1 MVNANTARS
10 LGLTLSVLLASVVVV
25 TACGG
30 GTRYPV
36 EAAYTLRGPYA
47 TSTGVVTSRSGKAL
61 YDLFYP
67 KRYAALGF
75 KSPIITWGNG
85 TGGIPR
91 HFSTLLSHL
100 ASYGF
105 AVIASTSGQTGS
117 GVAIAA
123 GARYLVTQNTTS
135 GSVFYRRLNVHRIA
149 AMGTSQ
155 GAGGATKAA
164 INNPALITTLVTFS
178 LPITLERTGPSTAL
192 LTQPTFFIGTHG
204 PFDAIIAPPW
214 VERMFYNSVT
224 VHAALGIILNSDG
237 KRADH
242 ISIENTA
249 YGGNP
254 GGELGYATAWLEYE
268 LRGNRTAATA
278 FTGTHPELVSNTNW
292 PGSAAR

>member
-10 LGLTLSVLLASVVVV
+10 LGLTLSVLLASVLVV

-36 EAAYTLRGPYA
+36 GAAYTLRGPYA

-91 HFSTLLSHL
+91 HFSTLLRHL

-105 AVIASTSGQTGS
+105 TVIASTSGQTGS

-155 GAGGATKAA
+155 GWSR
-164 INNPALITTLVTFS
+164 S

-292 PGSAAR
+292 PGSAVK